1 MYINKA
7 NKIVIKLGSSTIV
20 DKKGSFKKKWLNSL
34 IKDIKKLKRNNQEVV
49 IVSSGAIALGQNYL
63 KIKSKKVKLEMSQ
76 AVASV
81 GQIHLIN
88 EFQKLFEKNKIKIGQ
103 ILITPDDTEQ
113 RRRALNARRTFEN
126 LFKLGA
132 VPIVNENDTTATSE
146 IKYGDNDRL
155 AARVAQIIG
164 ADLLI
169 ILSDI
174 DGLYKTVSNKKSLI
188 KKVEIIDGD
197 IFSLVNKKFNT
208 YGSGGM
214 LTKLEA
220 AKICMNSGCNM
231 LIANG
236 NILNPIEQIIK
247 KKLFTWFVPKISNLD
262 ARKKWIISSLSS
274 AAKIYID
281 QGASKALK
289 SGKSLLPSGVI
300 KVAGTFKK
308 GDNIL
313 IVDNNG
319 VDIARA
325 LSSFT
330 SNEIDK
336 IKGLQSN
343 QIENILGYSSKSEII
358 HKDDIVIL

>member
-1 MYINKA
+1 MQINKA
-7 NKIVIKLGSSTIV
+7 KKIVIKLGSSTIV
-20 DKKGSFKKKWLNSL
+20 DNKGQSKKKWLLSL
-34 IKDIKKLKRNNQEVV
+34 IQDIKKLRKNNQEVV
-49 IVSSGAIALGQNYL
+49 IVSSGSIALGQSYL
-63 KIKSKKVKLEMSQ
+63 KIKNRKVKLEMSQ

-81 GQIHLIN
+81 GQIYLIN
-88 EFQKLFEKNKIKIGQ
+88 EFQKLFAKNKIEIGQ

-126 LFKLGA
+126 LFKLKA
-132 VPIVNENDTTATSE
+132 IPVVNENDTTATSE

-169 ILSDI
+169 ILSDV
-174 DGLYKTVSNKKSLI
+174 DGLYQKISNKKSLI
-188 KKVEIIDGD
+188 KEVDVINEK
-197 IFSLVNKKFNT
+197 IFSLVDKTINT

-214 LTKLEA
+214 FTKLEA
-220 AKICMNSGCNM
+220 AKICMNAGCNM
-231 LIANG
+231 LITNG
-236 NILNPIEQIIK
+236 KSFYPIQKIISK
-247 KKLFTWFVPKISNLD
+247 KIYTWFKPKISNLD

-274 AAKIYID
+274 SAKIYID

-289 SGKSLLPSGVI
+289 SGKSLLPAGIIKISGN
-300 KVAGTFKK
+300 FKK
-308 GDNIL
+308 GDNIV
-313 IVDNNG
+313 IIDNNNI
-319 VDIARA
+319 DIARA

-330 SNEIDK
+330 SDEINK

-343 QIENILGYSSKSEII
+343 QIENILGYASKSEIV

>member
-1 MYINKA
+1 MHINKA
-7 NKIVIKLGSSTIV
+7 KKIVIKLGSSTVV
-20 DKKGSFKKKWLNSL
+20 DRKGNFKKKWLLSL
-34 IKDIKKLKRNNQEVV
+34 ISDIKKLKKNKQEVV
-49 IVSSGAIALGQNYL
+49 IVSSGSIALGQSYL
-63 KIKSKKVKLEMSQ
+63 KIKNKKVKLEMSQ

-81 GQIHLIN
+81 GQIYLIN
-88 EFQKLFEKNKIKIGQ
+88 EFQKLFEKNKIRIGQ

-164 ADLLI
+164 ADLLV
-169 ILSDI
+169 ILSDV
-174 DGLYKTVSNKKSLI
+174 DGLYETISNKKSLI
-188 KKVEIIDGD
+188 NKVKVINSNII
-197 IFSLVNKKFNT
+197 SLVDKKINM

-236 NILNPIEQIIK
+236 SSFNPIKRIIK
-247 KKLFTWFVPKISNLD
+247 TKLFTWFIPKISNLD

-274 AAKIYID
+274 SAKIHID
-281 QGASKALK
+281 LGASKALK
-289 SGKSLLPSGVI
+289 SGKSLLPAGITKVSGS
-300 KVAGTFKK
+300 FKK

-313 IVDNNG
+313 IVDQNYTE
-319 VDIARA
+319 IARA

-336 IKGLQSN
+336 IKGLQSD
-343 QIENILGYSSKSEII
+343 QIENILGYPSKSEIV

>member
-1 MYINKA
+1 MHINKA
-7 NKIVIKLGSSTIV
+7 KKIVIKLGSSTIV
-20 DKKGSFKKKWLNSL
+20 DKTGKFKKKWLLSL
-34 IKDIKKLKRNNQEVV
+34 INDIKKLKKDKQEIV

-63 KIKSKKVKLEMSQ
+63 KIKNRKVKLEMSQ

-88 EFQKLFEKNKIKIGQ
+88 EFQKLFEKNKLKIGQ

-126 LFKLGA
+126 HFSLGA
-132 VPIVNENDTTATSE
+132 IPIVTENDTTATSE

-169 ILSDI
+169 ILSDV
-174 DGLYKTVSNKKSLI
+174 DGLYESVSNKKSLI
-188 KKVEIIDGD
+188 KKIEVIDNN
-197 IFSLVNKKFNT
+197 ILSLVDKKFNI

-220 AKICMNSGCNM
+220 AKICMNAGCNM

-236 NILNPIEQIIK
+236 NNFNPIKKIIE

-274 AAKIYID
+274 TSKIYID
-281 QGASKALK
+281 DGATKAVK
-289 SGKSLLPSGVI
+289 SGKSLLPAGII
-300 KVAGTFKK
+300 KVSGNFKK

-313 IVDNNG
+313 IVDSTNK
-319 VDIARA
+319 DIARA

-330 SNEIDK
+330 SEEINK
-336 IKGLQSN
+336 IKGLQSG
-343 QIENILGYSSKSEII
+343 QIENILGYASKSEIA

>member
-7 NKIVIKLGSSTIV
+7 KKIVIKLGSSTIV
-20 DKKGSFKKKWLNSL
+20 DKKGNFKKKWLNSL
-34 IKDIKKLKRNNQEVV
+34 INDIKKLKKNNQEVV

-63 KIKSKKVKLEMSQ
+63 KIKNKKVKLEMSQ
-76 AVASV
+76 ALASV

-88 EFQKLFEKNKIKIGQ
+88 EFQKIFEKNKIKIGQ

-113 RRRALNARRTFEN
+113 RRRALNAKRTFEN
-126 LFKLGA
+126 LFRLGA

-169 ILSDI
+169 ILTDV
-174 DGLYKTVSNKKSLI
+174 DGLYKTIANKKSLI
-188 KKVEIIDGD
+188 KKVEVINNQ
-197 IFSLVNKKFNT
+197 IFSLVDKKFNT

-220 AKICMNSGCNM
+220 AKICLNSGCNM

-236 NILNPIEQIIK
+236 NNLNPIKQIIERK
-247 KKLFTWFVPKISNLD
+247 QFTWFVPKISKLD

-274 AAKIYID
+274 SSKIYID

-289 SGKSLLPSGVI
+289 SGKSLLPAGIIRVSGI
-300 KVAGTFKK
+300 FKK

-313 IVDNNG
+313 IVDNKNIE
-319 VDIARA
+319 IARA

-330 SNEIDK
+330 SIEIDR
-336 IKGLQSN
+336 IKGLQSD
-343 QIENILGYSSKSEII
+343 QIENVLGYASKSEIV
-358 HKDDIVIL
+358 HKDDMVIL